1 MKTIFFLIAILF
13 STLTGMSQSKEFSN
27 AMGEALSQYF
37 NCKNMDDFQALGN
50 RFGLIANAEK
60 TEWLPLYY
68 QAHCY
73 IIMSFMEPTDAVKK
87 DSYLDAAEKSIE
99 KMMVLAPNESEAYT
113 LQGFY
118 YTARLVVNP
127 MERGQKYS
135 MLSGEALGKALAMET
150 NNPRAKVLKLQNE
163 MGAAQY
169 FGKNPADY
177 CGQANELFAKWDEYK
192 PKSPLYPSWG
202 KDQAEGI
209 VERCKTGKF

>member
-1 MKTIFFLIAILF
+1 MKTTIISIAFLLT
-13 STLTGMSQSKEFSN
+13 TLSAMSQSKQFTDG
-27 AMGEALSQYF
+27 MGEALGQYAK
-37 NCKNMDDFQALGN
+37 CQTIDDFQALGN

-68 QAHCY
+68 HAHCY
-73 IIMSFMEPTDAVKK
+73 ILMSFMEPSDASKK
-87 DSYLDAAEKSIE
+87 DSYIDVAEKSIE
-99 KMMVLAPNESEAYT
+99 KMMVLAPDESEAYT
-113 LQGFY
+113 LQGFC

-127 MERGQKYS
+127 MERGQRYS
-135 MLSGEALGKALAMET
+135 MLSGEALGKALAMDA

-177 CGQANELFAKWDEYK
+177 CGQANELFTKWDEYK
-192 PKSPLYPSWG
+192 AKSPLYPSWG

-209 VERCKTGKF
+209 VEKCKSGKF